1 MTKAGFPIRLGM
13 TFFKY
18 HMLSL
23 VLSRRDFKE
32 NDQVITLYTLSKGKV
47 EILARGVKKILSKN
61 SAHLEPFCLIEAD
74 VIPGKGLTY
83 LGGTSPIKNFKNIR
97 QDFLKSASAGYLTK
111 FLDKVLVLN
120 EPDKNIFNL
129 IISWLD
135 FVDLTPK
142 FDIFLLDVFMIKFL
156 KYSGWDLSAL
166 DNLKPQV
173 KADLELALKSDW
185 QVKLSIS
192 SQKVLHN
199 LVWDFIKNNLEIK
212 LLDWQNI
219 PKTC

>member
-1 MTKAGFPIRLGM
+1 
-13 TFFKY
+13 
-18 HMLSL
+18 MLSL

-32 NDQVITLYTLSKGKV
+32 NDQMISLYTLSKGKV

-74 VIPGKGLTY
+74 VIPGKGLVY
-83 LGGTSPIKNFKNIR
+83 LGGTAPIKNFKNIR
-97 QDFLKSASAGYLTK
+97 FDFLKSATAGYLTK
-111 FLDKVLVLN
+111 FLDKALVLN

-129 IISWLD
+129 IINWLD
-135 FVDLTPK
+135 FVDTTK
-142 FDIFLLDVFMIKFL
+142 DFDIFILDLWMIKFL

-173 KADLELALKSDW
+173 KVDLELILRSNW
-185 QVKLSIS
+185 QVKLPVNH
-192 SQKVLHN
+192 QKVIHD
-199 LVWDFIKNNLEIK
+199 LVYDFIKNNLEIK

-219 PKTC
+219 LKTC